1 LGSTWETDPE
11 ITLVKNVE
19 PYIGSRSCPYI
30 DDAVRP
36 SIEITYQSARKLA
49 HLDLK
54 QDLPRNFVKLFNRAI
69 LYLLWHQAY
78 AIAARGVR
86 SPYVQL
92 SRVCQSSG
100 LATLTDKDSGSG
112 HKTRLV
118 WMPPELVKHMQQ
130 TENCVRQLRISHR
143 LEWDADR
150 MPLFFLTKNLKPRV
164 ISPKSIEELSH
175 EFFPFPANTSR
186 RVMRFMLLEAKM
198 PSEYVEMYLGHWGD
212 RREPWGK
219 WSSFDCS
226 AYLSDLRLRLPMILA
241 KDLCLKCPSSKRKR
255 KAVHAE

>member
-1 LGSTWETDPE
+1 
-11 ITLVKNVE
+11 VKNVE
-19 PYIGSRSCPYI
+19 PYLGSRSCPYI

-36 SIEITYQSARKLA
+36 SIDITYQSARKLA

>member
-1 LGSTWETDPE
+1 M
-11 ITLVKNVE
+11 KNVE
-19 PYIGSRSCPYI
+19 PYLGSRSCPYI

-36 SIEITYQSARKLA
+36 SIDITYQSARKLA